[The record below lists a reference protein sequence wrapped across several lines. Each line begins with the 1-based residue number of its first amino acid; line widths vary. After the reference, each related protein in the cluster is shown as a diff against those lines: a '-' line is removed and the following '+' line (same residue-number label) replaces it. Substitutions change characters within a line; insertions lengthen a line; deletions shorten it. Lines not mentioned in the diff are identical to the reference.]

1 MTFPGGSF
9 TTRHGLPVNML
20 CPLHTAWLA
29 LRQRSTWG
37 WSQHLN
43 SSTLRMV
50 VSLNIVSLIIICLG
64 ELATSVSV
72 RDTIITSLVAPQ
84 DITVTSDQVNRPVQD
99 YLFMFM
105 FDSGYIWDWW
115 WQMLVRI
122 SILNN
127 IMSTGELTEI
137 YTENNQLY
145 LRLFRL
151 DSVISSVIKISRGT
165 PVHIVFIRQDH
176 IIYFCN

>member
-1 MTFPGGSF
+1 M
-9 TTRHGLPVNML
+9 
-20 CPLHTAWLA
+20 W
-29 LRQRSTWG
+29 
-37 WSQHLN
+37 
-43 SSTLRMV
+43 
-50 VSLNIVSLIIICLG
+50 
-64 ELATSVSV
+64 
-72 RDTIITSLVAPQ
+72 
-84 DITVTSDQVNRPVQD
+84 
-99 YLFMFM
+99 
-105 FDSGYIWDWW
+105 
-115 WQMLVRI
+115 VRI